1 MPYGHGRD
9 REREGCEKGVC
20 DIPTLRVRDRL
31 PLQSLGIMERL
42 KEMLIKSPGDGHGAG
57 AQGIGEESPQ
67 RRFSGA
73 RTWNVK
79 PDPPIFSGGCAQ
91 KKEPSSKFQDP
102 NPKYQIPRLRKAVGQ
117 ARFKS
122 QI

>member
-79 PDPPIFSGGCAQ
+79 PDPPIFSGGCA
-91 KKEPSSKFQDP
+91 KKIQIPNSKI
-102 NPKYQIPRLRKAVGQ
+102 QIPRFRPVQRVKG
-117 ARFKS
+117 KG
-122 QI
+122 

>member
-20 DIPTLRVRDRL
+20 DT

-79 PDPPIFSGGCAQ
+79 PDPPIFSGGCA
-91 KKEPSSKFQDP
+91 KKIQIPRSKFQAP
-102 NPKYQIPRLRKAVGQ
+102 NSKIQIPRFRALQRVKG
-117 ARFKS
+117 KG
-122 QI
+122 

>member
-1 MPYGHGRD
+1 
-9 REREGCEKGVC
+9 
-20 DIPTLRVRDRL
+20 
-31 PLQSLGIMERL
+31 
-42 KEMLIKSPGDGHGAG
+42 MLIKSPGDGHGAG

-91 KKEPSSKFQDP
+91 KKNIQIPKSKLQIPSTPPAKSSRAGKS
-102 NPKYQIPRLRKAVGQ
+102 QIPRSLKVLIGLRGGIIIL
-117 ARFKS
+117 F
-122 QI
+122 IEFGL